1 VWPCEHLWN
10 LLPANRRVN
19 QQEKR
24 DRLPGEVMLHQARER
39 TLDWWQLGYEQSD
52 ALTRERF
59 RAEVAAGLPAIAT
72 GNFQLEEA
80 FDALV
85 VQRMRLRVDQGV
97 PEWHRRMP

>member
-1 VWPCEHLWN
+1 MWPCEHLWN

-24 DRLPGEVMLHQARER
+24 DRLPGEAMLHQARER
-39 TLDWWQLGYEQSD
+39 ILDWWQIGYEQSD
-52 ALTRERF
+52 TSTRERF
-59 RAEVAAGLPAIAT
+59 RAEVAAGLPAVAT

>member
-1 VWPCEHLWN
+1 MWPCDHLWN

-24 DRLPGEVMLHQARER
+24 DRLPGEAMLHQARER
-39 TLDWWQLGYEQSD
+39 ILDWWQIGYEQSD
-52 ALTRERF
+52 TSTRERF
-59 RAEVAAGLPAIAT
+59 RAEVAAGLPAITT

-85 VQRMRLRVDQGV
+85 VQRMRLRVEQGV

>member
-1 VWPCEHLWN
+1 MWPCEHLWN

-24 DRLPGEVMLHQARER
+24 DRLPGEAMLHQARER
-39 TLDWWQLGYEQSD
+39 ILDWWQIGYEQSD
-52 ALTRERF
+52 TSTRERF
-59 RAEVAAGLPAIAT
+59 RAEVAAGLPAVAT

-85 VQRMRLRVDQGV
+85 VQRMRLRVDQRV
-97 PEWHRRMP
+97 PEWHRLMP

>member
-1 VWPCEHLWN
+1 MWPCEHLWN
-10 LLPANRRVN
+10 RLPANRRVN

-24 DRLPGEVMLHQARER
+24 DRLPGETMLHQARER
-39 TLDWWQLGYEQSD
+39 ILNWWQIGYEQSD
-52 ALTRERF
+52 TSTRERF
-59 RAEVAAGLPAIAT
+59 RAEVAAGLPAVAT

-85 VQRMRLRVDQGV
+85 VQRMRLRVDQRV